1 MTQNRYD
8 LDFVIGET
16 PGDVWAGGLEDRF
29 EALSI
34 EVTNAVETYAEL
46 PDAGTV
52 EQSSNGQW
60 PVYVVTGIPLVV
72 RVTDQEQ
79 QIIGGLGNETNRLP
93 KQFVEAVDATGD
105 VSAASATITNGV
117 TAASAAI
124 EGQTETGSISNKDY
138 NESVEVYPDATG
150 TVTLDLAQA
159 NIHRVEAVDNVT
171 IDIINAS
178 ASPDGNS
185 LVVYLTDSDGL
196 GPYTVSWTPAT
207 KWARGDVADEIG
219 AASNIE
225 VGLISD
231 DGGTEWRGRFVE
243 AFE

>member
-34 EVTNAVETYAEL
+34 EVSNAVETFAEL
-46 PDAGTV
+46 PDPGDV
-52 EQSSNGQW
+52 DQSENGQW
-60 PVYVVTGIPLVV
+60 PVYVVTDIPLVV

-79 QIIGGLGNETNRLP
+79 QIIGGLGDQTNRLP
-93 KQFVEAVDATGD
+93 TQFVEAVDATGD
-105 VSAASATITNGV
+105 VSAASAT
-117 TAASAAI
+117 I

-138 NESVEVYPDATG
+138 NESVEVYADAAG
-150 TVTLDLAQA
+150 TVTLDLTDA
-159 NIHRVEAVDNVT
+159 NIHRVEAVDDVT
-171 IDIINAS
+171 IEISNPS
-178 ASPDGNS
+178 AAPAGNS
-185 LVVYLTDSDGL
+185 VVVYLTDSDGL
-196 GPYTVSWTPAT
+196 GPYAVSWTPTT
-207 KWARGDVADEIG
+207 KWAGGNVADEVD
-219 AASNIE
+219 AESNIE

-231 DGGTEWRGRFVE
+231 DGGSEWRARFVE